1 MKATNREELYR
12 DSLTELSLAHRHM
25 AQKVYDK
32 DGVCLSLACRWI
44 REIHAADIWMG
55 WSLKQS
61 PTDRLARVLLDI
73 RDVVTRHK
81 AYLAQRDA
89 NEAKVVQ
96 LRAWDLMRREVAALR
111 DAKLSEGDNAAFAE
125 SVKQARGWVAHAN
138 GSWVTQPERDL
149 AQAYGLGLEGLGSWE
164 LGDDDA
170 ARATLAKVLGKL
182 PTSTAHLVLW
192 RGVGAKA
199 ESHAVGLY
207 KTHGAFWQD
216 WYVFDPN
223 FGEFK
228 LNSLATAARAV
239 WMTGAYLGMG
249 SVRLVEARK
258 PQAAAGAAA

>member
-12 DSLTELSLAHRHM
+12 ETLTELSLAHRHM
-25 AQKVYDK
+25 AQRAYDK

-73 RDVVTRHK
+73 RDVVVRHK

-89 NEAKVVQ
+89 NEAKVAQ
-96 LRAWDLMRREVAALR
+96 LRAWDLVRREAAALR
-111 DAKLSEGDNAAFAE
+111 DAKLSEGDNAAFVEA
-125 SVKQARGWVAHAN
+125 VKQARGWVAQAN
-138 GSWVTQPERDL
+138 GSWVTQPERAL
-149 AQAYGLGLEGLGSWE
+149 AQAYGLGLEGVGSWA

-170 ARATLAKVLGKL
+170 AHATLTKALRNL

-192 RGVGAKA
+192 RGTGAKA

-228 LNSLATAARAV
+228 FNSLAKAATAV
-239 WMTGAYLGMG
+239 WQTGMYLGMN

-258 PQAAAGAAA
+258 SQPAAGAAA